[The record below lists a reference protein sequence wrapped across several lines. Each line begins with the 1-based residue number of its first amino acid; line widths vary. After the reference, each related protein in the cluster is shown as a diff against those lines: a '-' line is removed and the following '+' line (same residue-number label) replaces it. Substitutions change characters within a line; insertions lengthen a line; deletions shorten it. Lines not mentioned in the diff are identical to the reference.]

1 MVRHVVFD
9 WGVSSVHGWG
19 VYGLNLALAWAAD
32 PEIAAA
38 TSAEIDRRLVLVDPL
53 QWHALASFRARSA
66 NLRRQVM
73 PRTGETLPLKAALL
87 AGFGNDLMPS
97 AGPHGGALR
106 GAPHVG
112 VAFVESEDL
121 GPRAGAALA
130 DFDAVVAGSS
140 WNAAV
145 LHAGGARRV
154 ETVLQGIDPASFH
167 PAPRRGIFPGRFLVF
182 SGGKIEL
189 RKGQDNVVAAFRIF
203 AARRPDAMLVVAW
216 NNRWPELARTVD
228 GSRRAAP
235 LPVDAKGT
243 PDFAAWA
250 AANGIAASQFLA
262 LGQLPNALMPPI
274 LREMDVA
281 LFPNRCEGG
290 TNLVA
295 MECMACGVPTILSA
309 NTGHLDL
316 LKDGAALALADQR
329 PIRNLP
335 GWRESDV
342 QEIVAALETLYTDR
356 ARAAA
361 YGAAGARQMAGLSWS
376 RTAAGMKDV
385 IARL

>member
-121 GPRAGAALA
+121 GPRAGAAQA
-130 DFDAVVAGSS
+130 
-140 WNAAV
+140 
-145 LHAGGARRV
+145 
-154 ETVLQGIDPASFH
+154 E
-167 PAPRRGIFPGRFLVF
+167 
-182 SGGKIEL
+182 
-189 RKGQDNVVAAFRIF
+189 
-203 AARRPDAMLVVAW
+203 
-216 NNRWPELARTVD
+216 
-228 GSRRAAP
+228 
-235 LPVDAKGT
+235 
-243 PDFAAWA
+243 
-250 AANGIAASQFLA
+250 
-262 LGQLPNALMPPI
+262 
-274 LREMDVA
+274 
-281 LFPNRCEGG
+281 
-290 TNLVA
+290 
-295 MECMACGVPTILSA
+295 
-309 NTGHLDL
+309 
-316 LKDGAALALADQR
+316 
-329 PIRNLP
+329 
-335 GWRESDV
+335 
-342 QEIVAALETLYTDR
+342 
-356 ARAAA
+356 
-361 YGAAGARQMAGLSWS
+361 
-376 RTAAGMKDV
+376 
-385 IARL
+385 